1 MSVSVRLLAS
11 SERDAAA
18 GVWAQ
23 LVEAGARDGVA
34 ASLDWTSTWLD
45 HFGDVVPH
53 RFAVAERGGEPVGA
67 ALVCG
72 PVRRRRA
79 RVPLRTVLVGTAGE
93 PEGEG
98 VHVEYN
104 RVLARPGEQRAVAD
118 ALLAALRDAGGWDE
132 LLLPGFAPADAEP
145 WDAAGVRWDAEP
157 SPVCALSEAGE
168 DGVLGLLSPGVRRR
182 VRQSLREYGELET
195 ELARTGAHARDVLD
209 ELVELHGRRW
219 AADGAPGAFGSPRL
233 IGFHRDLADRWAQSG
248 LVRLFRA
255 RAAGETVG
263 CLYGMVEDDR
273 LLFYQSGLRAET
285 DNRRRPGLVA
295 HVAFMEACR
304 RDGLRE
310 YDFLAGESRY
320 KRELSTGAV
329 ELLWGTVRRPGPRQ
343 VLRAGMH
350 AGRSL
355 ARAAR
360 PRGA

>member
-1 MSVSVRLLAS
+1 MLI
-11 SERDAAA
+11 
-18 GVWAQ
+18 
-23 LVEAGARDGVA
+23 
-34 ASLDWTSTWLD
+34 
-45 HFGDVVPH
+45 
-53 RFAVAERGGEPVGA
+53 
-67 ALVCG
+67 
-72 PVRRRRA
+72 
-79 RVPLRTVLVGTAGE
+79 GTAGE
-93 PEGEG
+93 PEGER

-104 RVLARPGEQRAVAD
+104 RVLARPGEERAVAG
-118 ALLAALRDAGGWDE
+118 ALLEALREAGGWDE
-132 LLLPGFAPADAEP
+132 LLLPGFAPADAAYWE
-145 WDAAGVRWDAEP
+145 ARWDAEP

-168 DGVLGLLSPGVRRR
+168 DGVLGLLSSGVRRR
-182 VRQSLREYGELET
+182 VRQSLRAYGELET
-195 ELARTGAHARDVLD
+195 EVAHTPAQALDVLD
-209 ELVELHGRRW
+209 ELIELHGRRW
-219 AADGAPGAFGSPRL
+219 AADGAAGAFASPRL
-233 IGFHRDLADRWAQSG
+233 VGFHRDLAERWAESG
-248 LVRLFRA
+248 RVRLFRA
-255 RAAGETVG
+255 RAGGETVG

-273 LLFYQSGLRAET
+273 LLFYQSGLRAES

-343 VLRAGMH
+343 ALRAGVH